1 MKQVTTPSKT
11 PKYSMVST
19 NITGDKG
26 DGMKTNMGCCTKS
39 MGKSKKASKK
49 SMMRGMY

>member
-1 MKQVTTPSKT
+1 MNQVTTPKKT
-11 PKYSMVST
+11 PSYGTVST

-39 MGKSKKASKK
+39 MGKAKKASKSK
-49 SMMRGMY
+49 MRGMY